1 MKGID
6 VKIVSSVIFSV
17 LFVLLLFTPVYGSSD
32 WVEYGKSKNGN
43 VFSYNRVNIKR
54 TKNRVHVWI
63 RTVFSDEGREKE
75 IQPLRTGGLPTEE
88 WEKLSHTLVLDEI
101 SCKERKHWI
110 SSITYYNT
118 DGRVFFSHSYDKS
131 NWDYI
136 IPGSTV
142 DILRNNVCK

>member
-1 MKGID
+1 MKT
-6 VKIVSSVIFSV
+6 VYSVIFSV
-17 LFVLLLFTPVYGSSD
+17 LFVLLLVTPVIGSD
-32 WVEYGKSKNGN
+32 WVEYGKSKNGD
-43 VFSYNRVNIKR
+43 VFSYNKVNIKR

-88 WEKLSHTLVLDEI
+88 WEKLSHTLVSDEI

-136 IPGSTV
+136 IPGSLV